1 MTQVAPFLTFREW
14 KGSDV
19 ERFRFSEQN
28 RIQANLKRLADMVG
42 VSFQPTEITHADQFS
57 ISLQNR
63 IEETIEQICAK
74 LGIEVQME
82 TTWDVRRGLTYR
94 DFDRVENWLYEAYKA
109 LNGEGGRIEWDE
121 ERNFDPY
128 TLYADNW
135 TGTGPYY
142 YDLPTDLGMEYND
155 GLIWV
160 RPSAT
165 VAQRTA
171 EYNALITVVSSAE
184 GVRLCAHGIRPRE
197 DIPIIIT
204 RGLSPMH
211 ESATLQASKWTGS
224 GPWTQSIVMANP
236 VTVGVITVS
245 ENTTTA
251 QATAFAK
258 AGISVS
264 GVSGNTVTVRAI
276 LSKPTVDL
284 PVLLIYESSEGS
296 R

>member
-1 MTQVAPFLTFREW
+1 MTQVAPFLTFRTW
-14 KGSDV
+14 KGTDD
-19 ERFRFSEQN
+19 ERFRYSEQN
-28 RIQANLKRLADMVG
+28 RIQTNIKRLADMVG
-42 VSFQPTEITHADQFS
+42 VSFQPTEIAHADQFS

-63 IEETIEQICAK
+63 IEGAIEQICAK
-74 LGIEVQME
+74 LGIEAPME
-82 TTWDVRRGLTYR
+82 TAWDARRGLTYR
-94 DFDRVENWLYEAYKA
+94 DFDRVESWLYEAYKT

-142 YDLPTDLGMEYND
+142 YDLPTDLGKEYND

-165 VAQRTA
+165 VAQRA
-171 EYNALITVVSSAE
+171 SEYNAMITVVSSTE
-184 GVRLCAHGIRPRE
+184 GVRLCANGIRPRE

-211 ESATLQASKWTGS
+211 ESATLQASRWTGS

-236 VTVGVITVS
+236 VAVGVLTVS
-245 ENTTTA
+245 ENTTSA

-264 GVSGNTVTVRAI
+264 GVSGTTVTVRAI

-296 R
+296 K

>member
-19 ERFRFSEQN
+19 ERFRFAEQN

-57 ISLQNR
+57 TSLQNR

-74 LGIEVQME
+74 LGIEAQME

-128 TLYADNW
+128 ALYADNW

-171 EYNALITVVSSAE
+171 EYNAMITVVSSAE
-184 GVRLCAHGIRPRE
+184 GVRLCANGIRPHE

-236 VTVGVITVS
+236 VAVGVITVS

-264 GVSGNTVTVRAI
+264 GVSGTTVTVRAI

-296 R
+296 K

>member
-14 KGSDV
+14 MGTDA
-19 ERFRFSEQN
+19 ERFRYSEQN
-28 RIQANLKRLADMVG
+28 RIQANIKRLADMVG
-42 VSFQPTEITHADQFS
+42 VSFQVTEITHADQFS

-63 IEETIEQICAK
+63 IEGAIEQICAK
-74 LGIEVQME
+74 LGIEAPME
-82 TTWDVRRGLTYR
+82 TAWGARRGLTYR

-109 LNGEGGRIEWDE
+109 LNGEGRRIEWDE

-142 YDLPTDLGMEYND
+142 YDLPTDLGKEYND

-165 VAQRTA
+165 VAQRA
-171 EYNALITVVSSAE
+171 SEYNALITVVSSTE
-184 GVRLCAHGIRPRE
+184 GVRLCANGIRPHE

-236 VTVGVITVS
+236 VAVGVLTVS

-264 GVSGNTVTVRAI
+264 GVSGTTVTVRAI

-284 PVLLIYESSEGS
+284 PVLLIYETSEGS

>member
-1 MTQVAPFLTFREW
+1 MTQVAPFLTFRTW
-14 KGSDV
+14 RGTDD
-19 ERFRFSEQN
+19 ERFRYTEQN
-28 RIQANLKRLADMVG
+28 RIMANIKALADMVG

-63 IEETIEQICAK
+63 IEETIKQICAK
-74 LGIEVQME
+74 LGIEAPME
-82 TTWDVRRGLTYR
+82 MAWGARRGLTYR

-128 TLYADNW
+128 VLYADNW
-135 TGTGPYY
+135 IGTGPYY
-142 YDLPTDLGMEYND
+142 YDLPTDLGGEYND

-165 VAQRTA
+165 VAQRAA

-184 GVRLCAHGIRPRE
+184 GVRLCANGIRPRE

-211 ESATLQASKWTGS
+211 ESATLQSSKWTGS
-224 GPWTQSIVMANP
+224 GPWTQTIVMANA
-236 VTVGVITVS
+236 VTTGVLTIS
-245 ENTTTA
+245 ENTSSA
-251 QATAFAK
+251 QAMAFAK

-264 GVSGNTVTVRAI
+264 AVSGNSVTVRAI
-276 LSKPTVDL
+276 MAKPTVDL
-284 PVLLIYESSEGS
+284 PVMLIYETEEGS
-296 R
+296 